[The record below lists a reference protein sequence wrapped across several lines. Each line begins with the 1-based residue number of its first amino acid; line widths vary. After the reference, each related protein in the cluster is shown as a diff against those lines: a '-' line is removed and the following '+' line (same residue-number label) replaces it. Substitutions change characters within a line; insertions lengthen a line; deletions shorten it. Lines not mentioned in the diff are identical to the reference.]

1 MRLNRYAALAA
12 HWRTPGAVNDVLT
25 DRVVVARVAADRAWA

>member
-12 HWRTPGAVNDVLT
+12 HWCTPGAVNDVLT
-25 DRVVVARVAADRAWA
+25 DRVAVDRAWA